1 MPTDR
6 YTSSG
11 AGYFT
16 SKFTISEESIK
27 YISPLAI
34 ESIRSIPVKA
44 GNTFTIAEYG
54 CADGGTS
61 MPLMY
66 ACVKEL
72 RKLYGN
78 NLEIHINYEDKPES
92 DFNSLFYFLQAR
104 IVRLILQK
112 ERKFVA
118 ALVQT
123 PTINIV
129 FDNEDQDQEAPK
141 LIMEEKIV
149 CQLESICVKLAGV
162 EERLQNM
169 ERIFERFAAL
179 ENSVNSIQIELNTLN
194 DKSKSVKDK
203 AVEIE
208 KAMEFANTEI
218 EELKKKDKENE
229 DKIKELEDKLLYQEV
244 YNRRENLR
252 FFGIP
257 EAASGAEDTAKVVH
271 HFFKEELELED
282 GENIEFQRAHRIGKK
297 KTGEARPVI
306 VRFLRFPDRELVFR
320 RVREMEDE
328 INVKVYSDYPKEI
341 SERRKKQW
349 PKLKKAREE
358 GKIAF
363 FLKPE
368 PDKLFIDGQFVP
380 M

>member
-1 MPTDR
+1 MALSCKRKTKFSSDSETHSPEGKKICGSPGTD
-6 YTSSG
+6 
-11 AGYFT
+11 
-16 SKFTISEESIK
+16 
-27 YISPLAI
+27 
-34 ESIRSIPVKA
+34 
-44 GNTFTIAEYG
+44 
-54 CADGGTS
+54 AD
-61 MPLMY
+61 
-66 ACVKEL
+66 
-72 RKLYGN
+72 
-78 NLEIHINYEDKPES
+78 
-92 DFNSLFYFLQAR
+92 
-104 IVRLILQK
+104 
-112 ERKFVA
+112 
-118 ALVQT
+118 
-123 PTINIV
+123 INIV
-129 FDNEDQDQEAPK
+129 FDNEDQDQGPRK

-149 CQLESICVKLAGV
+149 CQLETICVKLAGV

-169 ERIFERFAAL
+169 EQIFERFAVL
-179 ENSVNSIQIELNTLN
+179 ENSVNSLQIELNTLN
-194 DKSKSVKDK
+194 DKSRSVEGK
-203 AVEIE
+203 AIEME
-208 KAMEFANTEI
+208 KAMEFTNTEI

-229 DKIKELEDKLLYQEV
+229 NNIKELEDKLLYQEV

-257 EAASGAEDTAKVVH
+257 EAASGAEDTTKVVH

-328 INVKVYSDYPKEI
+328 IDVKVYSDYPEEI

-349 PKLKKAREE
+349 PKMKKAREE